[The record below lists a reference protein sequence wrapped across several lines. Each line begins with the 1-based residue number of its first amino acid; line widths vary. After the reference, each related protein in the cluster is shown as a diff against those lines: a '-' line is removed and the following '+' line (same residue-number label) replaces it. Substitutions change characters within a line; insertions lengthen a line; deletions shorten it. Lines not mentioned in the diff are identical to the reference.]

1 MATFWYVLLA
11 VLFVAYFA
19 LGGLDIGV
27 GLLLPAHPYPTR
39 RAALNALG
47 PFFLGNEVWI
57 IGAVGALLAAFPR
70 IESALFHA
78 AYPLLIAIVA
88 ALVGI
93 NAGVQLR
100 SRPTGARS
108 RAAFDVLIAVSA
120 AVLAFGWGALLG
132 DLLTGLPLGAGPVV
146 LTGWFPAVT
155 ALAMAAVAAAHGSA
169 FLSWRLPD
177 GAPRGRATRLGT
189 LLAPLAAAAVA
200 AATALGFADAD
211 VRHAVGHPPVAVALA
226 GAAAVLLVAA
236 GFAVRGGRP
245 RAAVV
250 ATGLAIALPVVVVGA
265 AIFPNVLVSTGSDA
279 SLTVAAGAADATTL
293 RLLSWV
299 AAPVVP
305 LLLALQVF
313 NWRLFRAGR
322 PGVRYW

>member
-1 MATFWYVLLA
+1 MDTFWYALLA
-11 VLFVAYFA
+11 VLFLAYFA

-27 GLLLPAHPYPTR
+27 GLLLPVHPYPTR

-57 IGAVGALLAAFPR
+57 IGAAGALLAAFPR
-70 IESALFHA
+70 AESALFHA
-78 AYPLLIAIVA
+78 AYPLVIAIVA
-88 ALVGI
+88 GLVGI

-100 SRPTGARS
+100 SRPAGTGA
-108 RAAFDVLIAVSA
+108 RAAFDGLIAVSA
-120 AVLAFGWGALLG
+120 TVLAFGWGALLG
-132 DLLTGLPLGAGPVV
+132 NLLTGLPLGAGPVV

-155 ALAMAAVAAAHGSA
+155 GLALVAVAAAHGAA

-177 GAPRGRATRLGT
+177 GELRGRAARLGSR
-189 LLAPLAAAAVA
+189 LAPVAAVAVA
-200 AATALGFADAD
+200 AAIALGFADAG
-211 VRHAVGHPPVAVALA
+211 VRRAVGHPAVAVALA
-226 GAAAVLLVAA
+226 GAAVVLLVAA
-236 GFAVRGGRP
+236 GFAVRAGRP
-245 RAAVV
+245 QLAVV
-250 ATGLAIALPVVVVGA
+250 ASGLAMALPVVVVGLA
-265 AIFPNVLVSTGSDA
+265 VFPNVLVSTGPEP
-279 SLTVAAGAADATTL
+279 SLTIAAGAADVTTL

-299 AAPVVP
+299 AAPLVP